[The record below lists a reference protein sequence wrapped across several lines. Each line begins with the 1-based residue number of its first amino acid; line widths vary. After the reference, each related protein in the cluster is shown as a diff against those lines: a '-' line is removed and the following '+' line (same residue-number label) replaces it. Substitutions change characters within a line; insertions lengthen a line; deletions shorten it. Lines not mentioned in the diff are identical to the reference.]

1 MCNTYHDSCCSLG
14 LERARL
20 ETQERLKAV
29 QEQQGT
35 AGTGQ
40 QFMDKLFTIQ
50 GLLRELD
57 VTKE

>member
-1 MCNTYHDSCCSLG
+1 M
-14 LERARL
+14 
-20 ETQERLKAV
+20 ETQERLTAV

-40 QFMDKLFTIQ
+40 QFMDKLFTVQ